1 MLCSEG
7 FAMRYL
13 ILSDIH
19 ANLAA
24 FDAVLADVGH
34 FDKIWCLGDMV
45 GYGPQPN
52 ECIERLREFPH
63 ICIAGNHD
71 WAALYKLS
79 DSDFNPDCIAGN
91 HDWAA
96 LYKLSDS
103 DFNPDAQW
111 ACRWTREKLL
121 SENFEYLDNLPTTLI
136 EEGFTLVHGS
146 PRQPIWEYILH
157 PSIATSNFAYFD
169 TQVCLVGHTHTPV
182 IFRYEHL
189 DSGGTCLP
197 LPLPQGHPLSLGE
210 ERMIINPGSVGQPR
224 DGDPWASYAIL
235 DTDEATLEYHRIPY
249 PVEITQRKM
258 MEEGLPIRLI
268 ARLGYGW

>member
-1 MLCSEG
+1 
-7 FAMRYL
+7 MRYL

-19 ANLAA
+19 ANLVA
-24 FDAVLADVGH
+24 FEAVLADVGY

-52 ECIERLREFPH
+52 ECVERLCEFPH
-63 ICIAGNHD
+63 ICVAGNHD
-71 WAALYKLS
+71 WAAL
-79 DSDFNPDCIAGN
+79 D
-91 HDWAA
+91 
-96 LYKLSDS
+96 KLSDS
-103 DFNPDAQW
+103 DFNPDAQL
-111 ACRWTREKLL
+111 ACRWTREKLSPESL
-121 SENFEYLDNLPTTLI
+121 EYLENLPRTVI

-146 PRQPIWEYILH
+146 PRQPIWEYILY
-157 PSIATSNFAYFD
+157 PSIAMSNFAYFD
-169 TQVCLVGHTHTPV
+169 TQVCFVGHTHTPM

-189 DSGGTCLP
+189 NSGGTCLP
-197 LPLPQGHPLSLGE
+197 LPFPQSGPFSLGE

-224 DGDPWASYAIL
+224 DGDPRASYAIL

-258 MEEGLPIRLI
+258 MEEGLPLRLI